1 MAHGF
6 VQILA
11 CPPQP
16 LERLYQSPR
25 RTVNSGLVLFLS
37 TLGGIP
43 MCLTVQGKLSE
54 LLLLVLRACLAHK
67 LLADLKLEAVVN
79 IKNQRISYRNLDFSF
94 LLEKKEKKA
103 LETLGIVM
111 HLLDMGSDC
120 PFYKGDVLSRGAP
133 SPCGVPDL
141 ETWWQLSHIF
151 ILRLPFSSPP

>member
-16 LERLYQSPR
+16 LQRPR

-54 LLLLVLRACLAHK
+54 LLLLLVLGACLAHK

-79 IKNQRISYRNLDFSF
+79 IKNQSISYRNLDFWF
-94 LLEKKEKKA
+94 LLGKKKKRKLWRHWA
-103 LETLGIVM
+103 
-111 HLLDMGSDC
+111 
-120 PFYKGDVLSRGAP
+120 
-133 SPCGVPDL
+133 
-141 ETWWQLSHIF
+141 
-151 ILRLPFSSPP
+151 